1 MGSAR
6 SVERAFS
13 PLDEELALLPGSLTP
28 SLQEGLVRLGA
39 WLPFEQ
45 AAQLLADLT
54 GAKVSEATTRRLT
67 EAAGDVY
74 AQLQEEWVEE
84 QAKGQRSGSEKPSR
98 LVMTTDGVMVP
109 LLKGEWAEVKSLTI
123 GVPEVTTNHKGEVS
137 VQTKQLSYFS
147 RLAEAEVF
155 TWLALAETERRGVS
169 QAQEVAM
176 VSDGAEWI
184 QGFTDYH
191 RPDAKRILDFPHAG
205 QRLTQVRDMLQA
217 AAITLPDTWL
227 HDELHQLKDEGPTT
241 LLTELE
247 QLAQTY
253 PDLPLDEPLGYLQK
267 RVNHM
272 QYPTFQAEGWP
283 IGSGAS
289 ESGNKLVVQARLKG
303 AGMHWARHHV
313 NPMLALRDIVCS
325 DRWHQAWPLI
335 ANRQRHHERL
345 RRAANQQQ
353 RLAKNQPP
361 PPPPITFAS
370 VHVAPFSEQPPPSPQ
385 SKPPYRPSAN
395 HPWRRSPIGRAR
407 FRPSSHSTSAK
418 R

>member
-6 SVERAFS
+6 SAGRAFS
-13 PLDEELALLPGSLTP
+13 PLDEELALLAGSLTP

-45 AAQLLADLT
+45 AAKLLADLT
-54 GAKVSEATTRRLT
+54 GAKVSEATARRLT

-84 QAKGQRSGSEKPSR
+84 QEKGQRSGGEKPRR

-123 GVPEVTTNHKGEVS
+123 GVPEGTTNHKGEVS

-147 RLAEAEVF
+147 RLAEVEVF
-155 TWLALAETERRGVS
+155 TRLALAETEQRGVNN
-169 QAQEVAM
+169 AQEVAM

-191 RPDAKRILDFPHAG
+191 RPEAKRILDFPHAG
-205 QRLTQVRDMLQA
+205 QRLTQVRDILQA
-217 AAITLPDTWL
+217 AQMTLPDTWL
-227 HDELHQLKDEGPTT
+227 KEELHQLKTEGPTA
-241 LLTELE
+241 LLTELA

-267 RVNHM
+267 RINHM

-335 ANRQRHHERL
+335 AHRQRHNERQCRTANRQR
-345 RRAANQQQ
+345 
-353 RLAKNQPP
+353 RLAKNQPS

-370 VHVAPFSEQPPPSPQ
+370 VQVAPLSQQPSAPPTN
-385 SKPPYRPSAN
+385 KPPYRPPAN

-407 FRPSSHSTSAK
+407 FRPSTHSPSAK
-418 R
+418 L